1 MPLLLS
7 LSLFL
12 SQHLELEPPED
23 QSIVTLWLGNVD
35 SDINEEDIRGVIYP
49 FGFIVSI
56 SIVRSGRCA
65 FVEYAD
71 RGTAEYAAGQMY
83 NALLIKG
90 YPISVSRSS
99 SLCLSCCLCSYV
111 CIQLYVSKL

>member
-1 MPLLLS
+1 M
-7 LSLFL
+7 
-12 SQHLELEPPED
+12 ELEPPED

-35 SDINEEDIRGVIYP
+35 TEINEEDIRSVLYP

-90 YPISVSRSS
+90 YPISVSVYLR
-99 SLCLSCCLCSYV
+99 CSH
-111 CIQLYVSKL
+111 CHQSMFLLIFM